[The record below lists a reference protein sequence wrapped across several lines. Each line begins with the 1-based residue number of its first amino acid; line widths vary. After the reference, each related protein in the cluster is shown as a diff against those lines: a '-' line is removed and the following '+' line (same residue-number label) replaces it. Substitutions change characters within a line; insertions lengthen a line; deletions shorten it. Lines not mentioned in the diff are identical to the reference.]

1 MVMHPL
7 KCLPPTGITTTPL
20 VPWILWS
27 IWKARNRFVFEN
39 YAGYPVDVLT
49 QAIVAAREWEGA
61 QDLVETAPRPII
73 RKMSPHLEVVACTD
87 AAWSESSGNAG
98 LAWMVKHQEQST
110 RGQRG
115 TSFVSSVLIAEGLAL
130 RDAVTACRDPGLK
143 RVEFM
148 SDSLQLITA
157 INSKLPPLEIYGI
170 AEDIQSL
177 ALAFDVVVFVWIPR
191 EKNVEVDM
199 LAKSTLSL
207 YEQEVVVENLLP
219 PPN

>member
-1 MVMHPL
+1 
-7 KCLPPTGITTTPL
+7 
-20 VPWILWS
+20 
-27 IWKARNRFVFEN
+27 
-39 YAGYPVDVLT
+39 
-49 QAIVAAREWEGA
+49 
-61 QDLVETAPRPII
+61 
-73 RKMSPHLEVVACTD
+73 
-87 AAWSESSGNAG
+87 
-98 LAWMVKHQEQST
+98 
-110 RGQRG
+110 
-115 TSFVSSVLIAEGLAL
+115 
-130 RDAVTACRDPGLK
+130 
-143 RVEFM
+143 M

-207 YEQEVVVENLLP
+207 YEQEVVVENLIP